1 VAVTSQ
7 VSPRTQIKGPIAH
20 IQNPIARRSPVY
32 FARDL
37 HGTIMNAQQVRPS
50 GTKNLNGG
58 LHGFYEKQENE
69 RQEVEE
75 STVEESPEFDNPRY
89 PHGLDPGISAPLHR
103 NRIVPVERAA

>member
-1 VAVTSQ
+1 LYFGSRFAWNNHERATS
-7 VSPRTQIKGPIAH
+7 SAKW
-20 IQNPIARRSPVY
+20 NE
-32 FARDL
+32 
-37 HGTIMNAQQVRPS
+37 
-50 GTKNLNGG
+50 NLNGG
-58 LHGFYEKQENE
+58 LHGFYEKQEIE